1 MVLIVRRDEVADC
14 VRSDPTFAGALS
26 VLETAFRAFGLPG
39 QIHTTPGERTEIHYS
54 PDRAAEKN
62 LWIMPMYV
70 PPIGCAAMR
79 IGAGDDSIIAVYDF
93 EYMGIQGTLQDAPLE
108 PLRAG
113 LPLALAAKHLAPP
126 GARTLGCI
134 GGGPALAIAVA
145 ATAAI
150 LPIEDVVQYTLDP
163 AAGAADAALP
173 VRTRRASTPEEVARG
188 ADILFVSDE
197 GGATLDARWL
207 KAGQLVAA
215 TDGRSIPPEIMAEAS
230 LVHASR
236 QHAGVDDQG
245 GPPELGE
252 VLRGDRP
259 GWRGDADVVLFV
271 SQPNIGVCD
280 AATGWWC
287 YQVARERGLGV
298 NVSLAP
304 LPATE
309 STSL

>member
-14 VRSDPTFAGALS
+14 VRSDPTFTGALG
-26 VLETAFRAFGLPG
+26 VLETAFRAFGVPG
-39 QIHTTPGERTEIHYS
+39 QIHTTPGERTELRYQ
-54 PDRAAEKN
+54 PDGNAEKH

-79 IGAGDDSIIAVYDF
+79 IGADDDSIIALYDF
-93 EYMGIQGTLQDAPLE
+93 EYMGIQGTLQDAPLG

-113 LPLALAAKHLAPP
+113 LPLALAAKHLASP

-150 LPIEDVVQYTLDP
+150 LPIEEVVQYTPDRGTALRD
-163 AAGAADAALP
+163 GAP
-173 VRTRRASTPEEVARG
+173 GVRTRRASTPEAVARG
-188 ADILFVSDE
+188 ADILFVSSE
-197 GGATLDARWL
+197 GGATLDAGWL

-215 TDGRSIPPEIMAEAS
+215 IDGSTISREIMAEAS
-230 LVHASR
+230 VVYASR
-236 QHAGVDDQG
+236 QHAGVEDQG

-252 VLRGDRP
+252 VLRGERSAR
-259 GWRGDADVVLFV
+259 RGNDDVVLFA

-280 AATGWWC
+280 VATGWWC

-298 NVSLAP
+298 DVPLAP
-304 LPATE
+304 LPETDSA
-309 STSL
+309 SL